1 MFRRSRTTVLKE
13 KATSGKDLAVALAQ
27 DKKFRKELI
36 SALRHG
42 RIARRHTARGFGP
55 VAVASRLAPDQK
67 LVLELRHMTE
77 NLQRAVTRAEQK
89 RSHRLRNTLLIFAVG
104 GAVVAIPQSR
114 RLLSK
119 LVRHR
124 SSPSTIT
131 ESIEVGVPVSTA
143 YHQWTQFED
152 FPLFMQG
159 VDHVQQLDDTRLH
172 WVATIAGRKA
182 EWDAKIVEQYPDR
195 LISWVSEDGKKTRGT
210 VTFEPRSDSRTL
222 IRLSMGYQAGGPI
235 EAVGSDTSLGAWR
248 VRGDLERFKEL
259 IEGRG
264 AETGARRGE
273 ASAGTI
279 KQ

>member
-1 MFRRSRTTVLKE
+1 VLKE
-13 KATSGKDLAVALAQ
+13 KARNGKDLAVALAQ
-27 DKKFRKELI
+27 DKKFRTELI
-36 SALRHG
+36 SALGHG
-42 RIARRHTARGFGP
+42 RIARRHAARGFGP
-55 VAVASRLAPDQK
+55 VAVASRLAADQK

-89 RSHRLRNTLLIFAVG
+89 RSHRLRNTLLIFGVG

-114 RLLSK
+114 SLLSK

-124 SSPSTIT
+124 SSSSTIT

-152 FPLFMQG
+152 FPLFMQA
-159 VDHVQQLDDTRLH
+159 VDDVQQLDDTRLH

-182 EWDAKIVEQYPDR
+182 EWDAKIVEQSPDR
-195 LISWVSEDGKKTRGT
+195 LISWVSEHGKTRGR

-222 IRLSMGYQAGGPI
+222 IRLSMGYQAGEPI
-235 EAVGSDTSLGAWR
+235 EAVGSDTGLGAWR